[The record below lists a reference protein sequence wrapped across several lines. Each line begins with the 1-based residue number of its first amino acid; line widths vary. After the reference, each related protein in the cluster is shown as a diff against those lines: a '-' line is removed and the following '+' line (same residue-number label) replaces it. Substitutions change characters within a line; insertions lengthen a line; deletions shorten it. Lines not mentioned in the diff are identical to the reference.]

1 MSLLLQNKSR
11 STPLTI
17 SISSLFSRS
26 KLATLTL
33 QVQETTSLPA
43 ENLRISSESTNP
55 SVVVMSVR
63 TPKKTLLWEGPVPIS
78 SNSSPVIINPQ
89 TKSVLYGET
98 RLPSIIQDQD
108 SSISMIHI
116 SGLFIIVLLILVWI
130 LVVRPNNTSR

>member
-55 SVVVMSVR
+55 SVVMMSVR

-116 SGLFIIVLLILVWI
+116 SGLFIIALLILVWI

>member
-55 SVVVMSVR
+55 SVVMMSVR